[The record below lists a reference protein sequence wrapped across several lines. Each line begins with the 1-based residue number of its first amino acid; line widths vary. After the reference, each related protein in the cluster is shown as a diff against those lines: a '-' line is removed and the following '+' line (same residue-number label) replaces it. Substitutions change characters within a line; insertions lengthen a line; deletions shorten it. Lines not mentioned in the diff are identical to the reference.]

1 MIKVRIMK
9 EKVKKNKD
17 SPENIKALSINEH
30 DIFHWKATIKRL
42 KYADYE
48 DRKFFLDIQM
58 LKVYP

>member
-1 MIKVRIMK
+1 MTEIRIMK
-9 EKVKKNKD
+9 KKVKKNKD
-17 SPENIKALSINEH
+17 STENIKALQINEH

-48 DRKFFLDIQM
+48 DRKFILDIQM